1 MERARTEHH
10 ICGLLTGTLPLIPQQ
25 NVFLGLP
32 LRLLAEEVVYLLR
45 KGVAVLIDETRAYM
59 SPTADERETFL
70 EQEKQQIQAQ
80 KERTLQQQDEQRRF
94 IESKLQTEEV
104 GALERRRARQAAKK
118 SPIPNEVLSNDASKR
133 TPYVHYTLGESV
145 SIPGYVPCTQ
155 AMLSDMPAGAQVNAY
170 MTLKEA
176 MQAGVWTYP
185 LTLEQRA
192 RCAVYEDLHE
202 QGYFLSTGLRF
213 GGDFVVYPGDPL
225 RYHSHFT
232 ATILA
237 TPEQAVPAFH
247 IIASGRL
254 GTAVK
259 KSHLLCQANTFIRD
273 DTQAE
278 DRRRRG
284 DDDTLEK
291 PWGQVQY
298 WSLAWAGFGT

>member
-1 MERARTEHH
+1 M
-10 ICGLLTGTLPLIPQQ
+10 
-25 NVFLGLP
+25 FLGLP
-32 LRLLAEEVVYLLR
+32 LRLLSEEVVYLLR
-45 KGVAVLIDETRAYM
+45 KGVAILIDETRAYIP
-59 SPTADERETFL
+59 PTADERETFL
-70 EQEKQQIQAQ
+70 EQEQQEIQAQ
-80 KERTLQQQDEQRRF
+80 KERTLQHQDEQRRLV
-94 IESKLQTEEV
+94 EAKLQAEEA
-104 GALERRRARQAAKK
+104 GALERRRARQAAKD
-118 SPIPNEVLSNDASKR
+118 SPSHDGVSAKDALKR
-133 TPYVHYTLGESV
+133 MPYVHFTQGESA

-155 AMLSDMPAGAQVNAY
+155 AMLSDAPAGAQVNAY
-170 MTLKEA
+170 TTLGEA
-176 MQAGVWTYP
+176 MQAGVWTFP
-185 LTLEQRA
+185 RTLEQRA
-192 RCAVYEDLHE
+192 RCAVFEDLHE

-225 RYHSHFT
+225 RYHSHYT

-237 TPEQAVPAFH
+237 APEQAVPAFH

-259 KSHLLCQANTFIRD
+259 KSHLLCQSNTFVRD

-284 DDDTLEK
+284 DDDTLQK